1 MATDPDE
8 ARRKFKESFFWANLD
23 PGDLNIE
30 ASPTSTTTTTTTTEE
45 DVWDAG
51 LKEEDK
57 KKVEIKMQESA
68 DNLQI
73 DCRTMFDPFQSEK
86 ITGDI
91 YGEKLQLRNYAGEI
105 IEFAIPT
112 SINERTLVWVRA
124 GDREWETKSEPNQ
137 VFFES
142 VKADM
147 SGSGLFCLT
156 AVYNR

>member
-8 ARRKFKESFFWANLD
+8 ARKKFKESFFLANLD

-30 ASPTSTTTTTTTTEE
+30 ASPTSTTTTTEE

-51 LKEEDK
+51 LKEEGK

-73 DCRTMFDPFQSEK
+73 DCRTIFDPFQSEK

-112 SINERTLVWVRA
+112 SINERTLVWVSA
-124 GDREWETKSEPNQ
+124 GDKKWETKSEHNQ

-142 VKADM
+142 VKVDK

-156 AVYNR
+156 AIYNR

>member
-1 MATDPDE
+1 M
-8 ARRKFKESFFWANLD
+8 NL
-23 PGDLNIE
+23 L
-30 ASPTSTTTTTTTTEE
+30 
-45 DVWDAG
+45 
-51 LKEEDK
+51 
-57 KKVEIKMQESA
+57 
-68 DNLQI
+68 
-73 DCRTMFDPFQSEK
+73 
-86 ITGDI
+86 TGDI

-112 SINERTLVWVRA
+112 SINERILVWVRA
-124 GDREWETKSEPNQ
+124 GDREWETKSEPNQVFYFDFLRQIESAVLLQ